1 MFFLGEAGTWR
12 GRKKEKKVR
21 EVYISRDF
29 RTQERKKMGK
39 GPDQAKYWAFKK
51 KKVAGQARE
60 LRALEI
66 KMEFW
71 DRRDRRWSVG

>member
-29 RTQERKKMGK
+29 GLRSGRKMGK
-39 GPDQAKYWAFKK
+39 APDQAKNGPGK

>member
-1 MFFLGEAGTWR
+1 
-12 GRKKEKKVR
+12 
-21 EVYISRDF
+21 
-29 RTQERKKMGK
+29 MGK
-39 GPDQAKYWAFKK
+39 GPDQAKYLEFQAKYLEFKK
-51 KKVAGQARE
+51 KKVARQARE

>member
-1 MFFLGEAGTWR
+1 
-12 GRKKEKKVR
+12 
-21 EVYISRDF
+21 
-29 RTQERKKMGK
+29 MGK
-39 GPDQAKYWAFKK
+39 GPDHAQAKDGAGKK

>member
-1 MFFLGEAGTWR
+1 
-12 GRKKEKKVR
+12 
-21 EVYISRDF
+21 
-29 RTQERKKMGK
+29 MGK
-39 GPDQAKYWAFKK
+39 GPDQAKDGPGK

-66 KMEFW
+66 KREFW

>member
-1 MFFLGEAGTWR
+1 MSLLGDIKK
-12 GRKKEKKVR
+12 KKES

-29 RTQERKKMGK
+29 GLRSGRKMGK
-39 GPDQAKYWAFKK
+39 GPDQAKNGPGK

>member
-1 MFFLGEAGTWR
+1 
-12 GRKKEKKVR
+12 
-21 EVYISRDF
+21 
-29 RTQERKKMGK
+29 MGK
-39 GPDQAKYWAFKK
+39 GPEQAKDGGGKK

-71 DRRDRRWSVG
+71 DRRDSRWSVG